1 MVLFFKKN
9 MVCWNRYIP
18 SSLFYHY
25 KRNQSVLK
33 ICQFYG
39 LDYFGSDRG
48 KVTKKQNGKSCVNK
62 NPPMK
67 LTAKAPENGWLEYFL
82 VSFWVSA
89 YVQVRANC

>member
-1 MVLFFKKN
+1 

-48 KVTKKQNGKSCVNK
+48 KVTKKQNGKSFFFFSASRDRFSRCGTRIEFMMASIRQLSPLGR
-62 NPPMK
+62 NPA
-67 LTAKAPENGWLEYFL
+67 LDG
-82 VSFWVSA
+82 
-89 YVQVRANC
+89 VQG